1 MTAKSFVKQL
11 PKNARL
17 ETINPVKFTKKN
29 AREISMIIAQQLQ
42 RSAKLEIRSPAISTK
57 RNVERYDRFITFL
70 NI

>member
-17 ETINPVKFTKKN
+17 ETINHVKFTKKN
-29 AREISMIIAQQLQ
+29 AREISMIIVQQLQ

-57 RNVERYDRFITFL
+57 RNVKR
-70 NI
+70 